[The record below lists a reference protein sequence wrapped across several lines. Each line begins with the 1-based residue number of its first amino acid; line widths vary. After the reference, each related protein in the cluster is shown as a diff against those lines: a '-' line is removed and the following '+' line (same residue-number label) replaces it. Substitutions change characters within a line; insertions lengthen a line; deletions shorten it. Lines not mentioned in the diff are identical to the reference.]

1 MKKYIITGL
10 LIWIPLVITL
20 WVLKLIVDSLDHV
33 LLLLP
38 PEFRTENWLGIHV
51 PGHGRGDDAGD
62 RAGHRPVR
70 HQPHRRAPGALLA
83 RDPAP
88 HPGGQLDL
96 FQRQADLRH
105 AVLLQ
110 RPGVPQGAAGA
121 VAAPGHV
128 DHRFPHRTAGRRRRQ
143 SPAGRLRQRLRADH
157 AQPDRRL
164 LRDGRAQGRHR
175 ARHER
180 GRGAEVHHLDGRGPA
195 GQQAT
200 E

>member
-1 MKKYIITGL
+1 MKKYLITGL

-20 WVLKLIVDSLDHV
+20 WVLKLIVDALDQT

-51 PGHGRGDDAGD
+51 PGMGAVMTLVIVFLTGA
-62 RAGHRPVR
+62 VR
-70 HQPHRRAPGALLA
+70 HQPDRRAPGALLA

-121 VAAPGHV
+121 VAA
-128 DHRFPHRTAGRRRRQ
+128 RRACGPSPS
-143 SPAGRLRQRLRADH
+143 SPAARA
-157 AQPDRRL
+157 ATSPITC
-164 LRDGRAQGRHR
+164 RATSSASTCRPR
-175 ARHER
+175 PTR
-180 GRGAEVHHLDGRGPA
+180 PA
-195 GQQAT
+195 AT
-200 E
+200 S